1 MYVLIYVTVIDTRR
15 SPNNGHVSMCDC
27 LRSFT
32 LSLNK
37 CVFVFLGVSVTFMPS
52 FGLFE
57 YRVFRQFLVIR
68 IKIGLDL
75 LGLFL
80 FYSIQNIKYNMYNN
94 GLNEAE

>member
-1 MYVLIYVTVIDTRR
+1 MYVTVIDTRR
-15 SPNNGHVSMCDC
+15 SPNNGHVSVCDC

-37 CVFVFLGVSVTFMPS
+37 CVFVLLGVSVTFMPS

-68 IKIGLDL
+68 IKIGLDK
-75 LGLFL
+75 LGHFC
-80 FYSIQNIKYNMYNN
+80 FTASKTYKSTTCTIM
-94 GLNEAE
+94 A